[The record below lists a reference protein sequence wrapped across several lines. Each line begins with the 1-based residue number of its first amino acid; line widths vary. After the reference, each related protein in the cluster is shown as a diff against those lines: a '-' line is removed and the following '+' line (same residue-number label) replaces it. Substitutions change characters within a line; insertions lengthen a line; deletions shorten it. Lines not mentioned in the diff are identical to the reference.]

1 MTNVFGEKN
10 CLGLDFF
17 ELKKQI
23 RSGVFFSFF
32 AMKELG
38 RFAFFGHGGHYSRAP
53 LLICL
58 YARKIKAPSYK

>member
-10 CLGLDFF
+10 CLVLDFF
-17 ELKKQI
+17 ELKN
-23 RSGVFFSFF
+23 RSGLGVFFS